1 MALDPAFIGRT
12 YPPSPAYAVS
22 VTKIAEFADAIGDA
36 NPVYRDS
43 AAARAAGYSAVVA
56 PPTFATIVNLR
67 AIHDIVADPK
77 LGLDWSRVVHAE
89 QSFDYRRPLVAGD
102 SVVVVGRIENIM
114 ARAGNDFLTIR
125 AEMSTEDGEP
135 VLVATATLVAR
146 GADA

>member
-1 MALDPAFIGRT
+1 MSGP
-12 YPPSPAYAVS
+12 
-22 VTKIAEFADAIGDA
+22 KIAEFADAIGDA

-43 AAARAAGYSAVVA
+43 AAARSAGYADVIA

-67 AIHDIVADPK
+67 AIQDIVADPK

-89 QSFDYRRPLVAGD
+89 QSFDYRRPLTAGD
-102 SVVVVGRIENIM
+102 TVVVVASIQNIM

-125 AEMSTEDGEP
+125 AEVSTEDGEP

-146 GADA
+146 GAGS